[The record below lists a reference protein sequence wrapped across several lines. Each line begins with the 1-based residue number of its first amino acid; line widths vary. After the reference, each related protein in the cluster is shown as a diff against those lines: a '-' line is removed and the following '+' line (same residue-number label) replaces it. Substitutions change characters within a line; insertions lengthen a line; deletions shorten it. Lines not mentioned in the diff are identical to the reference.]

1 VFVAAMENEEAIGRE
16 GGARMPVHTAWVCL
30 ALVAVLFAV
39 IRVRLR
45 NVPLERDEGEYA
57 YAGQLILHGM
67 SPYAFCYTMKLPG
80 TAAAYAGFFALFGEK
95 RAAVH
100 LGLLLVNFATVVVLY
115 LLGKDLLGEIA
126 GVVAAASFALL
137 STGPSVLGLAAH
149 ATQFVVLPAMCGI
162 LLLRKAI
169 ASQGTGLLFG
179 SGILFGLA
187 FLMKQ
192 PGICFLGFATSHLL
206 VTQWRRLD
214 RRALLIQLTALWAG
228 AVVPFLLTCLLI
240 ASTGGFHQFW
250 FWTVSYAHQY
260 ATMQNLSDGLLTL
273 GNNASEAI
281 GPAIGIWLIAAS
293 SVFAFLWDHEV
304 NRQRVFLCGLLAFS
318 FLGLC
323 PGLYFRPHY
332 FVLLLPAIALLCGA
346 AIRSATLGLR
356 WHSRSRALAVLP
368 GFAFLLVF
376 GWTIFQQRAFFLEND
391 PVAAC
396 RHIYGVNPF
405 PEAIEIARFL
415 KDKAAPGDRVAVM
428 GSEPEIYFYSRLR
441 SATGYVYMYPLMED
455 QPYAPIMQKDL
466 SMQIE
471 ATLPKFVVS
480 VNVITSWMPR
490 PDSDIKIW
498 SWFDQ
503 FVTERYEQVGVADI
517 FADKTVYRWGDE
529 AKNYRPHSQHNVMVF
544 QRKDSKSGMGPH
556 RTG

>member
-1 VFVAAMENEEAIGRE
+1 MENEAAGRGRE
-16 GGARMPVHTAWVCL
+16 GGARLPVHTAWVCL
-30 ALVAVLFAV
+30 ALIAVLFAV

-45 NVPLERDEGEYA
+45 NLPLERDEGEYA

-80 TAAAYAGFFALFGEK
+80 TAAAYAGFLAIFGEK

-100 LGLLLVNFATVVVLY
+100 LGLLLVNFGTVLVLY
-115 LLGKDLLGEIA
+115 LLGKDLLGELA
-126 GVVAAASFALL
+126 GVIAAASFALL
-137 STGPSVLGLAAH
+137 STGPSVLGFAAH
-149 ATQFVVLPAMCGI
+149 ATQFVVFPAICGI

-169 ASQGTGLLFG
+169 ASQGTALLFG

-192 PGICFLGFATSHLL
+192 PGICFLGFATFYLL
-206 VTQWRRLD
+206 VAQRGRLD
-214 RRALLIQLTALWAG
+214 RRAFLLQLTALWAG
-228 AVVPFLLTCLLI
+228 AVLPFLLTCLLI
-240 ASTGGFHQFW
+240 ASIGGFHQFW

-260 ATMQNLSDGLLTL
+260 ATMQNLSDGLLTF
-273 GNNASEAI
+273 GHNASEVI

-304 NRQRVFLCGLLAFS
+304 NRQAAFLCGLLAFS
-318 FLGLC
+318 FLGVC

-332 FVLLLPAIALLCGA
+332 FVLLLPAISLFCGA
-346 AIRSATLGLR
+346 AIHSATLALR
-356 WHSRSRALAVLP
+356 CHSRSCVLGAVPALV
-368 GFAFLLVF
+368 FLLVF
-376 GWTIFQQRAFFLEND
+376 GWTIFAQREFFLESD
-391 PVAAC
+391 PIAAC
-396 RHIYGVNPF
+396 RHLYGVNPF
-405 PEAIEIARFL
+405 PEAIEIGRYL
-415 KDKAAPGDRVAVM
+415 KSKAAPGDLVAVM

-455 QPYAPIMQKDL
+455 QMYAPAMQQDL
-466 SMQIE
+466 VMQIE

-490 PDSDIKIW
+490 PDSDVKIW

-503 FVTERYEQVGVADI
+503 FVKDRYEQVGVADI
-517 FADKTVYRWGDE
+517 SADKTVYRWGVE
-529 AKNYRPHSQHNVMVF
+529 AESYQPHSSQNVIVF
-544 QRKDSKSGMGPH
+544 QRKKSGS
-556 RTG
+556 

>member
-1 VFVAAMENEEAIGRE
+1 VFVAAMENEAAGRGRE
-16 GGARMPVHTAWVCL
+16 GGARLPVHTAWVCL
-30 ALVAVLFAV
+30 ALIAVLFAV

-45 NVPLERDEGEYA
+45 NLPLERDEGEYA

-67 SPYAFCYTMKLPG
+67 SPYASCYTMKLPG
-80 TAAAYAGFFALFGEK
+80 TAAAYAGFFAIFGEK

-100 LGLLLVNFATVVVLY
+100 LGLLLVNFGTVLVLY
-115 LLGKDLLGEIA
+115 LLGKDLLGELA
-126 GVVAAASFALL
+126 GVIAAASFALL
-137 STGPSVLGLAAH
+137 STGPSVLGFAAH
-149 ATQFVVLPAMCGI
+149 ATQFVVFPAMCGI

-169 ASQGTGLLFG
+169 ASQGTALLFG

-192 PGICFLGFATSHLL
+192 PGICFLGFAAFYLL
-206 VTQWRRLD
+206 VAQWGRQD
-214 RRALLIQLTALWAG
+214 RRALLLQLTALWAG
-228 AVVPFLLTCLLI
+228 AVMPFLLTCLLI

-260 ATMQNLSDGLLTL
+260 ATMQNLSDGLLTF
-273 GNNASEAI
+273 GHNASEVI

-293 SVFAFLWDHEV
+293 SVFAFLWDQEV

-318 FLGLC
+318 FLGVC

-332 FVLLLPAIALLCGA
+332 FVLLLPAISLLCGA
-346 AIRSATLGLR
+346 AIRSATLALLR
-356 WHSRSRALAVLP
+356 HSRSRALAVVPVLV
-368 GFAFLLVF
+368 FLLIF
-376 GWTIFQQRAFFLEND
+376 GWTIFDQRQFFLESD

-396 RHIYGVNPF
+396 RHLYGVNPF
-405 PEAIEIARFL
+405 PEAIEIGRYL
-415 KDKAAPGDRVAVM
+415 ESNAAHGDRVAVM

-490 PDSDIKIW
+490 PDSDIRIW

-503 FVTERYEQVGVADI
+503 FVKDRYEQVGVADI
-517 FADKTVYRWGDE
+517 SADKTVYRWGVE
-529 AKNYRPHSQHNVMVF
+529 AKNYLPHSQHNVIVF
-544 QRKDSKSGMGPH
+544 QRKNGGS
-556 RTG
+556 